1 MSFFSQCR
9 LDWSDHI
16 PKSKPTRRQV
26 GLFNAWVKYL
36 KDSKLT
42 KDEVYRRAASLA
54 ESGEK
59 VPQE

>member
-1 MSFFSQCR
+1 MI
-9 LDWSDHI
+9 DWSDHI
-16 PKSKPTRRQV
+16 PKTKPTRRQV

-42 KDEVYRRAASLA
+42 RDEVYRRAASLA